1 MTDPTSELEVQAQSF
16 QIVKVADAESFERGS
31 AALRTI
37 KEFLRRVAELF
48 DPIDAAQIAA
58 RKTTIAQRKSLED
71 KPKALEL
78 AQKAELVAYDLR
90 QEAIR
95 REAEAVAERERK
107 RIEEDARIQAA
118 LEAESRGEAK
128 IAEAILDEAV
138 GEGIEIAVILEYH
151 ARNAAGLGLF
161 VIFRHRGNGDDL
173 IRTEPFNVHHVER
186 PAQLAVPVQK
196 HHINMD
202 GGIFVNEV
210 LNLLIIGERNDGK
223 IIRLILLDCC

>member
-78 AQKAELVAYDLR
+78 AQKAELVAYDRR

-128 IAEAILDEAV
+128 VAEAILEAPHPPTPV
-138 GEGIEIAVILEYH
+138 FAPPAIVPEAPKAEGLSFRSNFRAEVSDLALLVTAV
-151 ARNAAGLGLF
+151 AAGEAP
-161 VIFRHRGNGDDL
+161 
-173 IRTEPFNVHHVER
+173 IRAPPPKLPMLNQMARAMKQELRLPGVRVVEER
-186 PAQLAVPVQK
+186 IASQK
-196 HHINMD
+196 
-202 GGIFVNEV
+202 G
-210 LNLLIIGERNDGK
+210 
-223 IIRLILLDCC
+223 

>member
-118 LEAESRGEAK
+118 LEAESRGEATV
-128 IAEAILDEAV
+128 AEAILEAPHPPTPV
-138 GEGIEIAVILEYH
+138 FAPPAIVPEAPKAEGLSFRSNFRAEVSDLALLVKAV
-151 ARNAAGLGLF
+151 AAGEAPIGALLPNLPMLNQMARAMKQELRLPG
-161 VIFRHRGNGDDL
+161 VR
-173 IRTEPFNVHHVER
+173 VVEER
-186 PAQLAVPVQK
+186 IASQK
-196 HHINMD
+196 
-202 GGIFVNEV
+202 G
-210 LNLLIIGERNDGK
+210 
-223 IIRLILLDCC
+223 